1 MGRHPQV
8 RQAIEQNL
16 EGFKAMCNQ
25 AAGEGEDAEIDME
38 DPQAMQ
44 EMFAQLAANPQML
57 AQLAQSDPMIAQLIQ
72 NPQALAMLQQRM
84 QQGGAGGGGGG
95 LGGMPGLAGLG
106 GAGGG
111 GAGGAPAAPAQLTEE
126 DNAAIERLMALG
138 FDRNMVVEVYLGCG
152 KNENLAA
159 NILFDGA

>member
-57 AQLAQSDPMIAQLIQ
+57 AQLAQQDPMIAQLMQ
-72 NPQALAMLQQRM
+72 NPQALAMLQQRL
-84 QQGGAGGGGGG
+84 QQGGGGGG
-95 LGGMPGLAGLG
+95 GMQGLAGLG

-126 DNAAIERLMALG
+126 DNAAIERLMSLG